1 MTATILVTGSGG
13 VGKTTFSA
21 ALAVAAARRGVRTLV
36 VAVDPARRL
45 AAALG
50 IDDLGDEPQPHDEEP
65 SLWAAMLDSKA
76 SWRAVAMRHADPE
89 VATRLAD
96 NEFFAAASEHFPA
109 SQSYAAADQ
118 AATFVQAR
126 AWDLVV
132 IDTPPSGGGIDFFT
146 APAQMAD
153 LVGGRLLRWI
163 TGGPL
168 PGRRFFYDRAA
179 RPMLRVADSILGS
192 GLLERVSEFLV
203 DLRTTYDGVARRGRE
218 IEGVLREASI
228 LVITTADPAPV
239 GEAVRFYRQLPELAS
254 VPKAVVF
261 NRSLPRSWASV
272 APTRAMP
279 AAVSRLVDQ
288 WSAETVRQSD
298 AREEFSA
305 RYGARVATVPWQ
317 SKTPTDLDGL
327 EALVDAAEGIPWSEL
342 IPSDAIAGA
351 SEKW

>member
-1 MTATILVTGSGG
+1 VTRTLLITGAGG
-13 VGKTTFSA
+13 VGKTTI
-21 ALAVAAARRGVRTLV
+21 AAAVGVIAARKGLRTLV
-36 VAVDPARRL
+36 VTVDPARRL
-45 AAALG
+45 ASALG
-50 IDDLGDEPQPHDEEP
+50 ISELGDEPQPHADEP
-65 SLWAAMLDSKA
+65 LLWSAMLDASA

-96 NEFFAAASEHFPA
+96 NEFFLAASEHFPA

-132 IDTPPSGGGIDFFT
+132 VDTPPSGGGIDFFA

-179 RPMLRVADSILGS
+179 RPVLRVADSILGS
-192 GLLERVSEFLV
+192 DLLERVAEFLV

-218 IEGVLREASI
+218 IEKVMRESSI
-228 LVITTADPAPV
+228 VVVTTADPAPV
-239 GEAVRFYRQLPELAS
+239 GEAVKFYRELPGLAAA
-254 VPKAVVF
+254 PAAVLF
-261 NRSLPRSWASV
+261 NRSLPDAWVNPRIPPETPSELRYIAELWSSE
-272 APTRAMP
+272 TR
-279 AAVSRLVDQ
+279 
-288 WSAETVRQSD
+288 RQRD

-305 RYGARVATVPWQ
+305 RYGATVATIPL
-317 SKTPTDLDGL
+317 SETSPTDLDSL
-327 EALVDAAEGIPWSEL
+327 DELMQRASGIPWEQ
-342 IPSDAIAGA
+342 IGVP
-351 SEKW
+351 